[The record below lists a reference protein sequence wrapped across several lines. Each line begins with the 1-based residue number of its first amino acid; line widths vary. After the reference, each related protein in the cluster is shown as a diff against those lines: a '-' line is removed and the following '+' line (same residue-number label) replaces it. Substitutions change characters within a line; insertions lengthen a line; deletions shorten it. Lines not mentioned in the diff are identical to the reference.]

1 MWIPFARGVP
11 RADRSTVV
19 GAEDADDYALDADA
33 VGLDDAGLH
42 RVVGGLE
49 ADLAAF
55 LEVALE
61 GGLAG
66 VEERDDLFA
75 VAGGVAAFDDDVV
88 AVAEVV
94 FDHGFAADAEDVDA
108 GAGLEHGFEVDFLAV
123 FDGFDGGAGG
133 DVTQERELGA
143 SVFVGEALVGDD
155 LEGTGLVLV
164 ATEDALLLERADVLE
179 DRDLAGAEL
188 VGELL
193 HG

>member
-66 VEERDDLFA
+66 VEEGDDLFA
-75 VAGGVAAFDDDVV
+75 VLGRVAALDDDVV

-94 FDHGFAADAEDVDA
+94 FDHGFAADAQDVDA
-108 GAGLEHGFEVDFLAV
+108 VLGLEHRLEVDLLAV
-123 FDGFDGGAGG
+123 FDGFDGRAGG
-133 DVTQERELGA
+133 DVAQERELGGA
-143 SVFVGEALVGDD
+143 VFVRKALVGDD
-155 LEGTGLVLV
+155 LERAGFVLV
-164 ATEDALLLERADVLE
+164 AAEDALLLQRADVLE
-179 DRDLAGAEL
+179 NGDLVGAEL
-188 VGELL
+188 VG
-193 HG
+193 